1 MDFYTLLTNGGKNRI
16 AYSHAKSTA
25 LAVFRF
31 IFCISRI
38 IRLML
43 KKLYQF
49 QAQAFPKVFSSSQP
63 FFHLKDEAPN
73 RILSTENEYARG
85 SRRWQKLLDR

>member
-1 MDFYTLLTNGGKNRI
+1 MMKNNEKRVN
-16 AYSHAKSTA
+16 AARNAKSTA

-31 IFCISRI
+31 IFCISGI

-49 QAQAFPKVFSSSQP
+49 QAQAFPKVFSSNQP
-63 FFHLKDEAPN
+63 FFRLKDEAPN

-85 SRRWQKLLDR
+85 SRRRQKLLDR